1 MSVANRPTDMS
12 KEDAMNGVGKMIIA
26 TVIGVI
32 GGFVFCAALFDYLS
46 IVSDVDALL
55 SEVRQNQVKISD
67 SLEQLGKRVDT
78 LDKTVNGIAT
88 QVNDIK
94 VRVDDIPDILK
105 DRKLIAVGLYRSE
118 RTEDKGRLVL
128 NGENVDIAR
137 LLQNGCL
144 YQVTSANQPQSL
156 LQLKSRL
163 DAGMTENGQ
172 KTTAPVGRLYADEY
186 YKLFNRFPRGLG
198 FAKIRVTPGCD
209 K

>member
-1 MSVANRPTDMS
+1 
-12 KEDAMNGVGKMIIA
+12 MNGVGKMIIA

-94 VRVDDIPDILK
+94 VILK
-105 DRKLIAVGLYRSE
+105 NGGPEDFITVGLYRSE